1 MKISRTIHSSKLHI
15 IRENVFYAI
24 EPTVTDNTSKLNLY
38 DWIMLISIILG
49 IVPLAFKYSTPRLSV
64 LDKTVAGIFIFDYV
78 LRFSTADFKFNEFK
92 IRSFLRYPFTINA
105 IIDLVTILPAFT
117 FLSNNL
123 KLLRIFRFSRLLRIF
138 RIFRYSRTIR
148 LVKNVL
154 KNQKGAL
161 ASVFTL
167 AVAYILISA
176 TLIFNLEPDSFEDF
190 FDAVYWSCLTLTT
203 VGYGDIYPITDL
215 GRLIAMISSFFG
227 IAMVAMPSGIIT
239 AGIMNELNKE
249 KAHEEED
256 EFEKLKESLL
266 NGTYNAEEYEKVHEK
281 YEIRKSGW
289 GYIFHKLFSRY

>member
-1 MKISRTIHSSKLHI
+1 MKINTSSKIHI
-15 IRENVFYAI
+15 VRENIFYAI

-38 DWIMLISIILG
+38 DWIMLISIITG
-49 IVPLAFKYSTPRLSV
+49 IVPLAFKYSTPGLSI
-64 LDKTVAGIFIFDYV
+64 LDKVVAGIFIFDYV
-78 LRFSTADFKFNEFK
+78 LRFCTADFKFNDFRP
-92 IRSFLRYPFTINA
+92 ISFAKYPFTIGA
-105 IIDLVTILPAFT
+105 IIDLVSILPAFT
-117 FLSNNL
+117 ILSNTSTL
-123 KLLRIFRFSRLLRIF
+123 IRIFRFARLLRIF

-154 KNQKGAL
+154 KSQKGAL

-176 TLIFNLEPDSFEDF
+176 TLMFNMEPDSFGDF

-203 VGYGDIYPITDL
+203 VGYGDIYPVTDL
-215 GRLIAMISSFFG
+215 GRFIAMISSFFG

-239 AGIMNELNKE
+239 AGIMNELNKD
-249 KAHEEED
+249 KGNEEED

-266 NGTYNAEEYEKVHEK
+266 NGTYHAEEYQEVHEK
-281 YEIRKSGW
+281 YKIKKNGW

>member
-1 MKISRTIHSSKLHI
+1 MKINTSSKIHI
-15 IRENVFYAI
+15 VRENIFYAI

-38 DWIMLISIILG
+38 DWIMLISIITG
-49 IVPLAFKYSTPRLSV
+49 IVPLAFKYSTPGLSI
-64 LDKTVAGIFIFDYV
+64 LDKVVAGIFIFDYV
-78 LRFSTADFKFNEFK
+78 LRFCTADFKFNDFRP
-92 IRSFLRYPFTINA
+92 ISFAKYPFTIGA
-105 IIDLVTILPAFT
+105 IIDLVSILPAFT
-117 FLSNNL
+117 ILSNTSTL
-123 KLLRIFRFSRLLRIF
+123 IRIFRFARLLRIF

-154 KNQKGAL
+154 KSQKGAL

-176 TLIFNLEPDSFEDF
+176 TLMFNMEPDSFGDF

-203 VGYGDIYPITDL
+203 VGYGDIYPVTDL
-215 GRLIAMISSFFG
+215 GRFIAMISSFFG

-239 AGIMNELNKE
+239 AGIMTELNKDKGNE
-249 KAHEEED
+249 DED

-266 NGTYNAEEYEKVHEK
+266 NGTYHAEEYQEVHEK
-281 YEIRKSGW
+281 YKIKKNGW

>member
-1 MKISRTIHSSKLHI
+1 MKINTSSKIHI
-15 IRENVFYAI
+15 VRENIFYAI

-38 DWIMLISIILG
+38 DWIMLISIITG
-49 IVPLAFKYSTPRLSV
+49 IVPLAFKYSTPGLSI
-64 LDKTVAGIFIFDYV
+64 LDKVVAGIFIFDYV
-78 LRFSTADFKFNEFK
+78 LRFCTADFKFNDFRP
-92 IRSFLRYPFTINA
+92 ISFAKYPFTIGA
-105 IIDLVTILPAFT
+105 IIDLVSILPAFT
-117 FLSNNL
+117 ILSNTSTL
-123 KLLRIFRFSRLLRIF
+123 IRIFRFARLLRIF

-154 KNQKGAL
+154 KSQKGAL

-176 TLIFNLEPDSFEDF
+176 TLMFNMEPDSFGDF

-203 VGYGDIYPITDL
+203 VGYGDIYPVTDL
-215 GRLIAMISSFFG
+215 GRFIAMISSFFG

-239 AGIMNELNKE
+239 AGIMTELNKDKGNE
-249 KAHEEED
+249 DED

-266 NGTYNAEEYEKVHEK
+266 NGTYQAEEYQEVHEK
-281 YEIRKSGW
+281 YKIKKNGW